1 MEPGAFDQRCAP
13 RFFGCK
19 DSLPLAARNDVL
31 VFESAP
37 LEKDIEVTGPIE
49 VRLWVS
55 TSATDTDFT
64 AKLVD
69 VYPPNP
75 DYPHGFA
82 MNLTDSIVRLRYRE
96 SLETQ
101 KLVEPGEVVPV
112 NIVLYP
118 TSNLFARGHRI
129 RLDISSSNFPRF
141 DVNPNTGEPV
151 GKSRSWSLAV
161 NSLHHGPETP
171 SSVVLP
177 VVER

>member
-1 MEPGAFDQRCAP
+1 L
-13 RFFGCK
+13 
-19 DSLPLAARNDVL
+19 LPLSARNDVL
-31 VFESAP
+31 VFETEP
-37 LEKDIEVTGPIE
+37 LERDLEITGPIE

-55 TSATDTDFT
+55 TSAPDTDFT
-64 AKLVD
+64 AKLLD
-69 VYPPNP
+69 VYPENA

-101 KLVEPGEVVPV
+101 KLVAPGEVVPV
-112 NIVLYP
+112 TIVLYP

-129 RLDISSSNFPRF
+129 RLDVSSSNFPRF
-141 DVNPNTGEPV
+141 DVNPNTDEPV
-151 GKSRSWSLAV
+151 GKSRRWALAV

-171 SSVVLP
+171 SQVVLP